1 MEKRRLTLSQAAQQA
16 GVSVEEIRCAIASGV
31 LLGVVSENTGMF
43 TIDAA
48 ALEAYVKAHAH
59 GPADGDRKR
68 VLIVDDEINFG
79 NLLKL
84 DLQRDKR
91 IVAKFATWGR
101 DGIRLA
107 QEFQPHLILLD
118 FMLPD
123 TTGEGVLRELHDLQA
138 TNGTKVIVYS
148 AHAETV
154 VRDDPKLSE
163 RLKALGAD
171 GFITK
176 TIGLKKLVAEVKRA
190 LGLEATAA

>member
-1 MEKRRLTLSQAAQQA
+1 MENRRLTLSQAAQKA
-16 GVSVEEIRCAIASGV
+16 GVSVEEIRCAVASGA

-43 TIDAA
+43 MIDAK
-48 ALEAYVKAHAH
+48 ALENYIKAHSH
-59 GPADGDRKR
+59 GSADGDRKR

-91 IVAKFATWGR
+91 IIAKFATWGR
-101 DGIRLA
+101 DGVRLA

-123 TTGEGVLRELHDLQA
+123 TTGEGVLQELHELQVTA
-138 TNGTKVIVYS
+138 GTKVIVYS
-148 AHAETV
+148 AHAEAV

-163 RLKALGAD
+163 RLRALGAD
-171 GFITK
+171 GFLTK
-176 TIGLKKLVAEVKRA
+176 TIGLKRLVAEVKRA